1 MAARSF
7 ETKAR
12 PLLFDSDMM
21 VDFFMG
27 KGFGRICQQDSSAVD
42 LPRAVVASSGRACVC
57 GGAHNCSRGAPAHR
71 TPRGLRSS
79 AVEVAVVVRCGRLS
93 DRTPVTRAPVGRPD
107 EEDLQKQKKKAA
119 VKFAMDDDD
128 KGGTTTN
135 PIGAISSVAT
145 GHDGDDPSTSRRMS
159 L

>member
-1 MAARSF
+1 
-7 ETKAR
+7 
-12 PLLFDSDMM
+12 MM

-57 GGAHNCSRGAPAHR
+57 GGAHNSSRGAPAHR

-107 EEDLQKQKKKAA
+107 EEPQKSVSKKKKKKAA

-128 KGGTTTN
+128 QGGVTTN

-159 L
+159 F

>member
-1 MAARSF
+1 M
-7 ETKAR
+7 
-12 PLLFDSDMM
+12 
-21 VDFFMG
+21 
-27 KGFGRICQQDSSAVD
+27 
-42 LPRAVVASSGRACVC
+42 
-57 GGAHNCSRGAPAHR
+57 
-71 TPRGLRSS
+71 
-79 AVEVAVVVRCGRLS
+79 VVRCGRLS

-159 L
+159 F